1 MKARRLLAWTGS
13 LLLATVILATAAGL
27 TFRVALGPAVHDS
40 APDAVYAPKGV
51 VATSQPLASQA
62 GLQVLQRGGNAVD
75 AAVTAAAVLNVV
87 EPYMTGLGGDMF
99 AILWSER
106 EQRLVGINGS
116 GRAGS
121 LMTRE
126 ALGGSVRE
134 RGAKS
139 ITVPG
144 ALAGWAALLESY
156 GTLTLAEALSP
167 AVALAGEGF
176 PVSKTTASEWA
187 LFVDLLDSDPG
198 ARDAYLID
206 GERAPRAG
214 EWFSNLDLAKTMQAI
229 ADEGPGLLYGGALG
243 RTIAEHVQ
251 ELGGF
256 LTSEDFAGHRS
267 EWVEPLSVPFR
278 EYRLWELPPNGQGIA
293 ALEMLRLLE
302 PYDLAS
308 MGHNSATYLHH
319 LIEAKKLAYADLE
332 HFVGDPDS
340 MAIEPERLLADDF
353 IARRRTLLNPE
364 RALRHAAPDRSLTES
379 ETTYLAAADEEGN
392 MISFINSLASP
403 FGSGVVVPGTGF
415 ALQNRAAGFSI
426 EEGRANTVGP
436 GRRPF
441 HTIIP
446 GFVTKT
452 GADGKQEP
460 WLAFGIVGGHQ
471 QPQAQVQVLLNL
483 LLFDMDVQQALDAPR
498 FRHWRANSVTFE
510 TSIPES
516 TIAELRSMGHRTQ
529 DPLMEVGSII
539 LVGENMGLIY
549 GGGQAVMRND
559 RGYIAGSDSRR
570 DGLAAAH

>member
-1 MKARRLLAWTGS
+1 MKAKRLLGWTAS
-13 LLLATVILATAAGL
+13 LLLGTVILATVAGL
-27 TFRVALGPAVHDS
+27 TFRVALGPVVQDS
-40 APDAVYAPKGV
+40 APDAVYAPHGV

-116 GRAGS
+116 GRAGA
-121 LMTRE
+121 LMTRD
-126 ALGGSVRE
+126 ALGGSVRDT
-134 RGAKS
+134 GAKS
-139 ITVPG
+139 ITIPG
-144 ALAGWAALLESY
+144 ALSGWAALLEEY
-156 GTLTLAEALSP
+156 GTITLAEALRP
-167 AVALAGEGF
+167 AVVLAEEGF

-187 LFVDLLDSDPG
+187 LFADDLKSHPG
-198 ARDAYLID
+198 ARDTYLIN
-206 GERAPRAG
+206 GERAPQAG
-214 EWFSNLDLAKTMQAI
+214 EWFSNPDLAKTMQAI
-229 ADEGPGLLYGGALG
+229 ANEGPGLLYGGALG
-243 RTIAEHVQ
+243 Q
-251 ELGGF
+251 
-256 LTSEDFAGHRS
+256 S
-267 EWVEPLSVPFR
+267 
-278 EYRLWELPPNGQGIA
+278 IA

-302 PYDLAS
+302 SYDLAS
-308 MGHNSATYLHH
+308 MGHNSVTYLHH

-332 HFVGDPDS
+332 HFVGDPEF
-340 MAIEPERLLADDF
+340 MAIEPEQLLADDF
-353 IARRRTLLNPE
+353 ITMRRTHLSPE
-364 RALRHAAPDRSLTES
+364 RALSHATPDRSLTDS
-379 ETTYLAAADEEGN
+379 ETTYLAVADEEGN
-392 MISFINSLASP
+392 MISFINSLAGP

-426 EEGRANTVGP
+426 KEGRANTVGP

-460 WLAFGIVGGHQ
+460 WLSYGIVGGPQ
-471 QPQAQVQVLLNL
+471 QPQAHVQVLLNM

-498 FRHWRANSVTFE
+498 FRHWRASSVTFE

-516 TIAELRSMGHRTQ
+516 TIDDLHSMGHRTQ
-529 DPLMEVGSII
+529 DPLMEVGSIF
-539 LVGENMGLIY
+539 LVRENMGLIF
-549 GGGQAVMRND
+549 GGGQGIMRNE